1 MYAYL
6 RILCSH
12 ALVREPAIVYNSG
25 WVLDAACAT
34 VFSLLPQGQR
44 ETYTGKFCTDLWAVG
59 RGLWL
64 WDPAD
69 NRSIH
74 IEGIHL
80 SERGIPDRYVIVTI
94 VKFRI
99 RGQLC
104 CEASNDGLMQISMTQ
119 QRMWPCKSPGL
130 LLIGTP
136 RLLTRRTRFTWIL
149 LKQSTYW
156 CRKMVNHNLCCAG
169 LQRAW
174 MPNRVASSSSC
185 GLLMRLLLYILP
197 FSAHFISYPGSVLR
211 TDVEGRVLMKAFL
224 SGMPECCL
232 GFNMA
237 GEDCTFSTIVRQ
249 HDWESKKSISFVP
262 PDNGNKSEF
271 EIMRYR
277 ISDQISVPFKV
288 IPNIVESGRT
298 RCSVRSSLNV
308 CVESG

>member
-1 MYAYL
+1 
-6 RILCSH
+6 
-12 ALVREPAIVYNSG
+12 
-25 WVLDAACAT
+25 
-34 VFSLLPQGQR
+34 
-44 ETYTGKFCTDLWAVG
+44 
-59 RGLWL
+59 
-64 WDPAD
+64 
-69 NRSIH
+69 
-74 IEGIHL
+74 
-80 SERGIPDRYVIVTI
+80 
-94 VKFRI
+94 
-99 RGQLC
+99 
-104 CEASNDGLMQISMTQ
+104 
-119 QRMWPCKSPGL
+119 
-130 LLIGTP
+130 
-136 RLLTRRTRFTWIL
+136 
-149 LKQSTYW
+149 
-156 CRKMVNHNLCCAG
+156 
-169 LQRAW
+169 